1 MAHSKKKKKKSQGIF
16 ILPNENSTGL
26 SVPSKVEHDGI
37 VVNGSTT
44 KEVQPW
50 GQEFK
55 AIGSLLNLRAA

>member
-37 VVNGSTT
+37 VVNGSIT
-44 KEVQPW
+44 KEVQP
-50 GQEFK
+50 
-55 AIGSLLNLRAA
+55 